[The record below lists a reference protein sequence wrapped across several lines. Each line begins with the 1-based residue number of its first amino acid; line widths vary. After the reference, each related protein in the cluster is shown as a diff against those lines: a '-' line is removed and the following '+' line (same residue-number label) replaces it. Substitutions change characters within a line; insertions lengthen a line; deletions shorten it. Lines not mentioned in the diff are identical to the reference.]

1 MHDTLCIGIPST
13 RDSLEQKQYMENIM
27 SENKE
32 IFLAIEKARESGFEK
47 LEKNGRNPH
56 IGSNYSTLLD
66 VFKACKK
73 PLEDNGVHISF
84 TTDAIVVDNRV
95 ENLLVCRLHHLESG
109 EMLESKVSC
118 LDDTKKGS
126 QAIGSGISYMRRYLL
141 QSMLNLEC
149 DPETDDDG
157 TATTTTAQSS
167 SEPITVFESPQDI
180 KHPFSITSPTGEV
193 KSGDDNLKQIIS
205 IFDEFLPHCKSKDS
219 VLKFWKDNKVGLA
232 LVEEKNPSE
241 FQRLQKDF
249 KAKKDTFN

>member
-1 MHDTLCIGIPST
+1 
-13 RDSLEQKQYMENIM
+13 MENIM

-32 IFLAIEKARESGFEK
+32 IFLAIEKARGEGFEK
-47 LEKNGRNPH
+47 LEKNGKNPH
-56 IGSNYSTLLD
+56 IGSKYSTLLD
-66 VFKACKK
+66 VFNACKK

-95 ENLLVCRLHHLESG
+95 ENLLVCRLHHLNSG

-157 TATTTTAQSS
+157 DATTVQGNKNTKQDDV
-167 SEPITVFESPQDI
+167 TVFTSPDTVE
-180 KHPFSITSPTGEV
+180 HPFKIVSPTGEV
-193 KSGDDNLKQIIS
+193 KAGKNTVEQLLEIFQTFVVDCDNKESLHRFWKQNKVAVSLIEEKDTNLYKQLRAS
-205 IFDEFLPHCKSKDS
+205 FDEQ
-219 VLKFWKDNKVGLA
+219 G
-232 LVEEKNPSE
+232 EKI
-241 FQRLQKDF
+241 
-249 KAKKDTFN
+249 KKNGKWS